1 MLVFPQ
7 MDPTNF
13 FLRKFD
19 LRGPPTFKMETKQ
32 QKPREEEIPVWAM
45 ATLKISKMHCPR
57 QHQPYDLPTW
67 GQIKTLINQVKNLI
81 SQQGMPQSPEN
92 LIAMLCWPA

>member
-19 LRGPPTFKMETKQ
+19 PRGSPTFKMETIQ
-32 QKPREEEIPVWAM
+32 EPQEEEIPIWAM
-45 ATLKISKMHCPR
+45 VALKISRKHHPR
-57 QHQPYDLPTW
+57 RHQPYDLPTW

-81 SQQGMPQSPEN
+81 SQQGMPQNPEN
-92 LIAMLCWPA
+92 LLTAMLCRPA